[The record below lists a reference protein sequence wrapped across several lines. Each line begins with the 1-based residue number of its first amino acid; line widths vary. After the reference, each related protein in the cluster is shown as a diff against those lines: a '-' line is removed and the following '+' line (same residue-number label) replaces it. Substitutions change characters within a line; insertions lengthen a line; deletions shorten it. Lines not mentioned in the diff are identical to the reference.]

1 MVYMMKKNL
10 NELANLSGWVG
21 MILIHGA
28 TLPTTLSVILGYS
41 TALPPISMVLLIWSG
56 LFLFLVSAVA
66 NKNMLYIVSNSIGF
80 VFQSVLLALIVFK
93 GM

>member
-1 MVYMMKKNL
+1 MMKKHL
-10 NELANLSGWVG
+10 NTLANLSGWVG

-41 TALPPISMVLLIWSG
+41 SVLPPLSMVLLIWSG
-56 LFLFLVSAVA
+56 LFLFLVSAIA

-80 VFQSVLLALIVFK
+80 VFQSVLLSLIVYK
-93 GM
+93 GI